1 MNRRHI
7 RRLREGECTIE
18 LGFSLADITTS
29 LERVADHCSNIAVCI
44 SQVKE
49 DMYDTHEYLDT
60 MKYED
65 DGFFRGQVSEIQEK
79 YILP

>member
-1 MNRRHI
+1 
-7 RRLREGECTIE
+7 
-18 LGFSLADITTS
+18 
-29 LERVADHCSNIAVCI
+29 
-44 SQVKE
+44 
-49 DMYDTHEYLDT
+49 MYDTHEYLDT